1 MILILDN
8 YDSFTHNIAHMLGG
22 LGLDCRVV
30 ANDAITVE
38 EIEKGYQALIISPG
52 PGNPDQA
59 GISMRA
65 IRHLGHKMPI
75 LGVCLG
81 HQALAQVFGAEIVP
95 APAVCHGKTSRVWHN
110 GRGLFSG
117 LPQPLRVMR
126 YHSLMVKKNSLPAE
140 LEVSAHTEDGVIMA
154 LQHRSRPLC
163 SVQFHPESVLSEAG
177 EQLFKNFYY
186 KMIGSAG
193 YPAGEN
199 RVLKQTL
206 SC

>member
-8 YDSFTHNIAHMLGG
+8 YDSFTYNIAHMLGG

-140 LEVSAHTEDGVIMA
+140 LEVSAHTEYGVIMA

-177 EQLFKNFYY
+177 EKLFRNFYDHVV
-186 KMIGSAG
+186 KTTDCLS
-193 YPAGEN
+193 GEE
-199 RVLKQTL
+199 RAMEQAA
-206 SC
+206 S

>member
-1 MILILDN
+1 
-8 YDSFTHNIAHMLGG
+8 
-22 LGLDCRVV
+22 
-30 ANDAITVE
+30 
-38 EIEKGYQALIISPG
+38 
-52 PGNPDQA
+52 
-59 GISMRA
+59 
-65 IRHLGHKMPI
+65 
-75 LGVCLG
+75 
-81 HQALAQVFGAEIVP
+81 
-95 APAVCHGKTSRVWHN
+95 
-110 GRGLFSG
+110 
-117 LPQPLRVMR
+117 MR
-126 YHSLMVKKNSLPAE
+126 YHSLMVRKRSLPAE